1 MLLST
6 PTDINCCLK
15 TTETAAEKTSDA
27 KAEPMATEESTV
39 TASTTEPTESAT
51 DAGKVEKPSENGTA
65 ESTAEAPPKLFVGR
79 LPIGTKDAQ
88 LKELFG
94 TYGEV
99 THCDIVGK
107 YGFVVS
113 YHQNVSVELLTNC
126 CFSI

>member
-27 KAEPMATEESTV
+27 KAEPMATEESAV

-65 ESTAEAPPKLFVGR
+65 ESAEAPPKLFVGR

-113 YHQNVSVELLTNC
+113 VRRNVVELLTNC

>member
-1 MLLST
+1 MNSH
-6 PTDINCCLK
+6 LK
-15 TTETAAEKTSDA
+15 TTETATEKASEV
-27 KAEPMATEESTV
+27 KSEPMATEDSVV
-39 TASTTEPTESAT
+39 TASTIEPAESVAAT
-51 DAGKVEKPSENGTA
+51 DADKVKVENGTTD
-65 ESTAEAPPKLFVGR
+65 STNADAPPKLFVGR

-113 YHQNVSVELLTNC
+113 YHQNVV
-126 CFSI
+126 I